1 MVVATIMVMSAQ
13 LINHTWASTC
23 TQQLRPSFIIIVAM
37 LMLVVQLIC
46 GVIKMVPS
54 VTLVHL
60 YYEHNVIVIANPT
73 LHGLCNLWTL

>member
-1 MVVATIMVMSAQ
+1 
-13 LINHTWASTC
+13 
-23 TQQLRPSFIIIVAM
+23 M

-60 YYEHNVIVIANPT
+60 YCEHNLIVITNPT
-73 LHGLCNLWTL
+73 LYGLWVKCMVLNTTLVGKRLRESDLGYSPSYEAPLER